1 MKRIFILFFC
11 LAAIVGAETEQ
22 TFIETVAKHE
32 IMQPVKK
39 VLGKQ
44 IDMRQVFSG
53 APTIYMILLALSTGS
68 LCLWIY
74 TWMTIRRQNLM
85 PRVIRQNLRTA
96 LSLKAYDDALS
107 VCSKKQTLYTSLVK
121 CTLEMR
127 GQNLSEIREVVKDEG
142 KRLSRTFWQ
151 RISLMNDIAVI
162 APMLG
167 LLGTVVGMF
176 YAFYDLNRSAQSLSS
191 LFDGLGVSVGTT
203 VAGLIVSLLAMG
215 LYITLRYK
223 LIGALSD
230 MEEEVLSYA
239 KQMDLKNDSR

>member
-1 MKRIFILFFC
+1 MKQLFFLFFC
-11 LAAIVGAETEQ
+11 LFATLSAESET
-22 TFIETVAKHE
+22 TFIQTESV
-32 IMQPVKK
+32 QPIKK
-39 VLGKQ
+39 VLGKK

-53 APTIYMILLALSTGS
+53 APTIYMILLVLSS
-68 LCLWIY
+68 ASVCLWIY
-74 TWMTIRRQNLM
+74 TWITIRQKNLM
-85 PRVIRQNLRTA
+85 PHELRKNIHAA
-96 LSLKAYDDALS
+96 LSLKAYDDAFAT
-107 VCSKKQTLYTSLVK
+107 CTKKETIYTSLVK

-127 GQNLSEIREVVKDEG
+127 GKNLSEIREVIKDEG
-142 KRLSRTFWQ
+142 KRLSRSFWQ

-176 YAFYDLNRSAQSLSS
+176 YAFYDLNRSAQSLSA

-215 LYITLRYK
+215 LYISLRYR
-223 LIGALSD
+223 LIGALST

-239 KQMDLKNDSR
+239 KDIDRK